1 MFDLFIQCYT
11 KKFLQ
16 FEGRSGRKEYIS
28 FILFYSLIGLALST
42 ISRVSGIDIYIVSY
56 LFLFIQ
62 IISFLPIL
70 NLTTRRLHDIGYS
83 GFIQLVLIPIVL
95 LVKSHQYINFGI
107 ISGLA
112 FCILV
117 LFYKGTGEPNK
128 YGDPPEY

>member
-1 MFDLFIQCYT
+1 MFNLFIQCYT

-56 LFLFIQ
+56 LLLFIQ

-83 GFIQLVLIPIVL
+83 GLIQLVLIPIVL
-95 LVKSHQYINFGI
+95 LVKSRQYINFGI

-112 FCILV
+112 FCVLI
-117 LFYKGTGEPNK
+117 LFYKGTDGPNK
-128 YGDPPEY
+128 YGPPPEY

>member
-1 MFDLFIQCYT
+1 MFNLFIQCYT

-28 FILFYSLIGLALST
+28 FILFYSLIGGFFNVIST
-42 ISRVSGIDIYIVSY
+42 VSGIDIDIVSY
-56 LFLFIQ
+56 LLIFIQ
-62 IISFLPIL
+62 ITSFLPII

-83 GFIQLVLIPIVL
+83 GFIQLILIPIVL
-95 LVKSHQYINFGI
+95 LVKSQQYINFGI

-112 FCILV
+112 FFILI
-117 LFYKGTGEPNK
+117 LFFEGTEGSNK